1 MKLTERSVRE
11 MLAALRSPDPTP
23 GGGSASA
30 LAGAMG
36 ASLLAMV
43 AGLGKPRAQ
52 APADLERLAASG
64 RACTALSE
72 DLTALVDR
80 DSEAYDAVVAAY
92 RLPKESDGEKRAR
105 SARIQDALMG
115 ATLAPLEVMRA
126 CASALGHAPAIAA
139 GGNAN
144 ASSDVHVAIELLAAG
159 LAGAGRNVDINLEA
173 LKDADRAAA
182 IRAESATL
190 AAGAGR
196 LAAAGRA
203 ALGPWG

>member
-1 MKLTERSVRE
+1 MRLTERSVRE
-11 MLAALRSPDPTP
+11 LVAALRSPEPTP

-36 ASLLAMV
+36 AALLAMV

-52 APADLERLAASG
+52 VPADLERLAESG
-64 RACTALSE
+64 RACAALSE

-92 RLPKESDGEKRAR
+92 RLPKGNDDERR
-105 SARIQDALMG
+105 VRTARIQDALMG

-126 CASALGHAPAIAA
+126 CAGALGHAPAIAA

-144 ASSDVHVAIELLAAG
+144 ASSDVHVGIELLTAG
-159 LAGAGRNVDINLEA
+159 LAGAGRNVDINLGG
-173 LKDADRAAA
+173 LKDAERVAA
-182 IRAESATL
+182 IRDESAAL
-190 AAGAGR
+190 AVEARR
-196 LAAAGRA
+196 LGDAGRA
-203 ALGPWG
+203 ALGPGD